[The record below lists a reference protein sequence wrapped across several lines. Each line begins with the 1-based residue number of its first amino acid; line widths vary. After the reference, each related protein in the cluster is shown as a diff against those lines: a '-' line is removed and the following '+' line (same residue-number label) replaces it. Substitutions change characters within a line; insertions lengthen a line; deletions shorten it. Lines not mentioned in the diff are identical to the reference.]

1 MIREAIDA
9 VVRGNDLSQ
18 EEAAQTMGEIME
30 GEATPAQIAAFIT
43 ALRIKGET
51 VDEITGMA
59 RTMRDKSLKVSTDG
73 LLVDTAGT
81 GGDGQNTINVS
92 TTAAIVAAA
101 AGVRMAKHGNR
112 AASSVSGSADVLEA
126 LGIKVDLS
134 PEGVKRCLEEV
145 GIGFMF
151 AQVFHPAMRHAGGP
165 RREIGIRTVF
175 NILGPLT
182 NPAGVQAQVLGVAGP
197 QIGEKMARALQA
209 LGTEHALVVHGEDGM
224 DELSITSPTTV
235 WELRNGEVRSYTTT
249 PEGAGLTR
257 ASLDDIRG
265 GTAEENAQTA
275 RNTLSGTT
283 GPTTDVVLLNAA
295 AALLVGGKAADL
307 KGGVTLARQVI
318 ESGAATDK
326 LETFASLSQQLN

>member
-1 MIREAIDA
+1 
-9 VVRGNDLSQ
+9 
-18 EEAAQTMGEIME
+18 
-30 GEATPAQIAAFIT
+30 
-43 ALRIKGET
+43 
-51 VDEITGMA
+51 
-59 RTMRDKSLKVSTDG
+59 
-73 LLVDTAGT
+73 
-81 GGDGQNTINVS
+81 
-92 TTAAIVAAA
+92 
-101 AGVRMAKHGNR
+101 
-112 AASSVSGSADVLEA
+112 
-126 LGIKVDLS
+126 
-134 PEGVKRCLEEV
+134 
-145 GIGFMF
+145 
-151 AQVFHPAMRHAGGP
+151 VFHPAMRHAGGP

-182 NPAGVQAQVLGVAGP
+182 NPAGAQAQVLGVADS

-224 DELSITSPTTV
+224 DELSINSPTTV

-249 PEGAGLTR
+249 SEDAGLTQ

-307 KGGVTLARQVI
+307 KQGVTLARQAI

-326 LETFASLSQQLN
+326 LKTFASLSQQLS